1 MLVSSTNSQG
11 NEHADRCSAICG
23 AGLGLRRVMAAQF
36 SKATPDEVNFLEVAP
51 ENWIGLGGRFAKQLR
66 AITERTPLVA
76 HGLSLSIGG
85 PAPLDETLVHEI
97 KKFMLLHQISIYSE
111 HLSYCSDGGQL
122 YDLLPIPF
130 TEEAVMHTATRVKRV
145 QDILEQRITL
155 ENSSYYL
162 SPQQSLSEAEFITAV
177 IAEADCNML
186 LDINNVY
193 VNSTNHGY
201 DAMTFIRQ
209 MPAEKITYFHIAGH
223 YLEPD
228 GIIVDTHGAD
238 VIDPVWALLNQTYT
252 EIGIKPTLLERD
264 FNIPAMDTLLQEV
277 NQIHKAQQPF
287 I

>member
-1 MLVSSTNSQG
+1 
-11 NEHADRCSAICG
+11 
-23 AGLGLRRVMAAQF
+23 MAAQF